1 MQNKMENLI
10 ISGEWCFL
18 FLFSLPYKNKSEKVY
33 VNEAKTR
40 VAWLA
45 MMSLSTP
52 VLSWNILDE

>member
-10 ISGEWCFL
+10 ISGELCFL

-40 VAWLA
+40 VA
-45 MMSLSTP
+45 
-52 VLSWNILDE
+52 